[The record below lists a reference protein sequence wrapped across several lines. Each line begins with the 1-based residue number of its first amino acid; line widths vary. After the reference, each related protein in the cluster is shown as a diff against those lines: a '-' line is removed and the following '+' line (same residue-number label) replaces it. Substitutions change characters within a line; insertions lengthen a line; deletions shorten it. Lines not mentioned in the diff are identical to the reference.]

1 MAKTKLQ
8 QLVEQYLAEHCLFD
22 EHKHCWF
29 DEAYVDYDSEIG
41 AKAAADILQQYSN
54 PKEGLED
61 LINDSYDYD
70 RMETFNDHIDEFKK
84 TLERK
89 SWSDEDIEDMFNRL
103 WYLRLP
109 FEHYMSQEVCINIII
124 DTGDKNYD
132 YSLNAT
138 YPHYNGVKGEEID
151 DKASLVWL
159 AQQQG
164 YSKEQLQDV
173 LTNGE
178 DAVEQHGFLPTVF
191 QEVIN
196 CCVPLPRLI
205 FPVKMTLKQACE
217 LNKIINKRDKAGDE
231 YEPKKRKYEY
241 EPEKRKDVGTVIL
254 DKSVEPL
261 LYDSWGG
268 GGSVWGIELDKDVE
282 IPIKYIESALPDEYL
297 DYSIH
302 DCYGCTDDCWKPDV
316 VKEIK
321 NN

>member
-8 QLVEQYLAEHCLFD
+8 QLVEQYLAEHCEFD
-22 EHKHCWF
+22 ERIGCWF
-29 DEAYVDYDSEIG
+29 DEAYADYNDEID
-41 AKAAADILQQYSN
+41 AKAVADILQYPN
-54 PKEGLED
+54 PKERLED
-61 LINDSYDYD
+61 LITDYYDEQWE
-70 RMETFNDHIDEFKK
+70 RNEHIDEFKK
-84 TLERK
+84 TLKRK
-89 SWSDEDIEDMFNRL
+89 SWSDEDIEDMFVKL

-109 FEHYMSQEVCINIII
+109 FEHYMSQEVCINIVI
-124 DTGDKNYD
+124 DTGDRNYD
-132 YSLNAT
+132 YSLNAV
-138 YPHYNGVKGEEID
+138 YPHYNGREDDEID

-159 AQQQG
+159 ARQQG
-164 YSKEQLQDV
+164 YSKEQLQDI

-205 FPVKMTLKQACE
+205 FPVRMTLKQACE
-217 LNKIINKRDKAGDE
+217 LNEIINKRDEVSYKYGHE
-231 YEPKKRKYEY
+231 KRKYEY
-241 EPEKRKDVGTVIL
+241 EPEKRKDVGTITL

-302 DCYGCTDDCWKPDV
+302 NCYGCTDGCWKRDL
-316 VKEIK
+316 VKEIEE
-321 NN
+321 

>member
-8 QLVEQYLAEHCLFD
+8 KLVEQYLAEHCEFD
-22 EHKHCWF
+22 EHSGCWF
-29 DEAYVDYDSEIG
+29 DEAYADYNDTIG
-41 AKAAADILQQYSN
+41 AKTAADILQSSD
-54 PKEGLED
+54 PEERLED
-61 LINDSYDYD
+61 LMIGWYDYD
-70 RMETFNDHIDEFKK
+70 EQEERDDHIDKFKE
-84 TLERK
+84 TLKRK
-89 SWSDEDIEDMFNRL
+89 SWSDEDIEDMFVKL
-103 WYLRLP
+103 WYFRLP
-109 FEHYMSQEVCINIII
+109 LEHYISQEVCINIAI
-124 DTGDKNYD
+124 DTGDRNYD
-132 YSLNAT
+132 YSLNAV
-138 YPHYNGVKGEEID
+138 YPHYNGVKDEEID

-217 LNKIINKRDKAGDE
+217 LNRIINKRDEAG
-231 YEPKKRKYEY
+231 YEY

-282 IPIKYIESALPDEYL
+282 IPIKYIESALPDEAL

-302 DCYGCTDDCWKPDV
+302 DCYGCTDGCWKPDV

>member
-8 QLVEQYLAEHCLFD
+8 QLVENYLKEHCEFD
-22 EHKHCWF
+22 EHNACWF
-29 DEAYVDYDSEIG
+29 DEAYADYNDTLSSEV
-41 AKAAADILQQYSN
+41 AADILQSSD
-54 PKEGLED
+54 PEWRLEELMMD
-61 LINDSYDYD
+61 WYMDTEWNI
-70 RMETFNDHIDEFKK
+70 RNDHITEFKK
-84 TLERK
+84 TLERNY
-89 SWSDEDIEDMFNRL
+89 WSDEDIEDMFVNL
-103 WYLRLP
+103 WHLHLP
-109 FEHYMSQEVCINIII
+109 LEHYMSQEICINIAI

-132 YSLNAT
+132 YTLNAV

-164 YSKEQLQDV
+164 YTKEQLQDI

-178 DAVEQHGFLPTVF
+178 DAAEQHGFLPTVF

-196 CCVPLPRLI
+196 CCVALPCLI
-205 FPVKMTLKQACE
+205 FPVKMTLKQACL
-217 LNKIINKRDKAGDE
+217 LNKIINERDKAG
-231 YEPKKRKYEY
+231 YEW
-241 EPEKRKDVGTVIL
+241 EPEKREDLGTITL

-261 LYDSWGG
+261 LYDTWAG

-282 IPIKYIESALPDEYL
+282 IPIKYIASALPDEYL

-302 DCYGCTDDCWKPDV
+302 SCYGCYDDCWKDV

-321 NN
+321 E